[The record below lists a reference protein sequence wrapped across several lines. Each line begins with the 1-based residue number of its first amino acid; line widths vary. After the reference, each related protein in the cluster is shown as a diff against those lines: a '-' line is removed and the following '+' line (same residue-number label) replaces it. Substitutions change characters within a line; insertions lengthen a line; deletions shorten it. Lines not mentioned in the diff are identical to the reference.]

1 MKQTGLTDEEKVA
14 DIVEGLLGIKW
25 CVERG
30 RGPPEITD
38 IHQYLFTDIRL
49 TLDDI
54 ACFWSTVAYAIYHKN
69 LVWQWFESTHA
80 KSRIAAE
87 CRLEES
93 SVMLQSTRKR
103 ERDEEETH
111 KDILF
116 SELFTTVATV
126 MQYFYDQKIRPSD
139 VEREVQ
145 QYIRKIYEEHSGVWY
160 DSKY

>member
-1 MKQTGLTDEEKVA
+1 MGHSNGGCLETQKTILTRTIANGGSILATTITKKLFFLVDKTQRIARQTGLAEEEKVA

-38 IHQYLFTDIRL
+38 IDQCLFADIRL

-80 KSRIAAE
+80 K
-87 CRLEES
+87 
-93 SVMLQSTRKR
+93 
-103 ERDEEETH
+103 
-111 KDILF
+111 
-116 SELFTTVATV
+116 
-126 MQYFYDQKIRPSD
+126 
-139 VEREVQ
+139 
-145 QYIRKIYEEHSGVWY
+145 
-160 DSKY
+160 